1 MSDINDEDNNDD
13 EVEFIDAN
21 IADEDYVFIIGPDG
35 ELKQILLPDDL
46 PFELPEKVN
55 QVLAIYNVTDV
66 ENLVIS
72 PTIH

>member
-1 MSDINDEDNNDD
+1 MSDINDEDNDD